1 MCENLNNI
9 YGNFKICEKLYTEYE
24 IDKNYPN
31 VEVVKNRT
39 SDRTSNGC
47 YAWASDM
54 ITAHPD
60 VDAFFLYWNES
71 SMATYN
77 TLQAAGKTDVVV
89 VGYDA
94 TKEQQKVMQECRIV
108 SVWHRTC
115 TLFGFVKNACLF

>member
-1 MCENLNNI
+1 M
-9 YGNFKICEKLYTEYE
+9 GSFKICEKLYTEYE

-54 ITAHPD
+54 ITTHPD

-89 VGYDA
+89 VGYDV

-115 TLFGFVKNACLF
+115 TVFGCVKNACLF